1 MRTHD
6 MVKTLNQLARIL
18 KSGPNVELQDIV
30 INSKTTYKELNKEEI
45 ALNIT
50 TLLALSKIKKHT
62 WVEFIEENRWPI
74 NIQKRDSARNLIG
87 KILKYLDGHPN
98 ALKKLKNDVESH
110 RGQGSIELLN
120 ALSSLLDDS
129 K

>member
-6 MVKTLNQLARIL
+6 MAKMLNELARIL
-18 KSGPNVELQDIV
+18 KSGQNVELKDIV

-45 ALNIT
+45 ALNIS
-50 TLLALSKIKKHT
+50 TLLALSKIKKRT
-62 WVEFIEENRWPI
+62 WVSFIEENRWPLEM
-74 NIQKRDSARNLIG
+74 QHRDSARNLIG

-98 ALKKLKNDVESH
+98 ALKKLKNEVASH
-110 RGQGSIELLN
+110 RGQGSMELLN
-120 ALSSLLDDS
+120 ALSSLLDDN

>member
-1 MRTHD
+1 MKTHD
-6 MVKTLNQLARIL
+6 IAKALNQLAKIL
-18 KSGPNVELQDIV
+18 KKSPNVEMQDFTYYP
-30 INSKTTYKELNKEEI
+30 KTANKELNREEI

-62 WVEFIEENRWPI
+62 WADFIEENRWPVI
-74 NIQKRDSARNLIG
+74 IQNRDSSRNLIG

-98 ALKKLKNDVESH
+98 ALKKLKNGVASH
-110 RGQGSIELLN
+110 RGQGSMELLN